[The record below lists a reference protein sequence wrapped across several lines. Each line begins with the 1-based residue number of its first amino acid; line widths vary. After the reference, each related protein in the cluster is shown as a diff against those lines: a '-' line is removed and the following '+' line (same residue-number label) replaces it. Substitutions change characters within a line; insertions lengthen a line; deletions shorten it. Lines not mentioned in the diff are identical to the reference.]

1 MNLKKSR
8 STYLKYS
15 YKWKTLGVFSVFL
28 IASLFFVACNSHH
41 NGENN
46 HANHHSDNHDN
57 HNIHQEHDDHH
68 NHGTHDDEHSVHH
81 DGHDHGD
88 HDEPHGGHGHG
99 DHEGPHGGHGHGDHA
114 DHPPH
119 GADNAEEETESIT
132 VWSDTTEVF
141 LKYGPIIVGEWVQ
154 FATHI
159 TELSAAKPRE
169 QGPLTFV
176 FQFADEEPIEYIE
189 EHPVRPGLY
198 VSPLI
203 FPKQGEW
210 QVKLF
215 IRYASQEDV
224 ISLPPVYAYA
234 STEDIQHSHEH
245 GPEGISFHKEQ
256 QWNISLKTSVVENRE
271 LNDCFR
277 SIGVVSLPPENQ
289 AHIVAPGPGTLLV
302 AENRKFPVLAE
313 RVESG
318 QVLARIQPYLGGA
331 DILTFASTRTQLKQ
345 SEVEI
350 STKISEQEANK
361 GRSEVEIELA
371 RKKLK
376 RIQELYDKNAKS
388 QKQLEE
394 AEFSFQTA
402 KAKLDAATNLLKSY
416 QNAKNTLASLP
427 ALSNTLPAFEL
438 RAPIS
443 GTISEVKGVIGENV
457 QPGDLVFTIMDTQ
470 HVFIEARVPESDI
483 GRLHSSKDAVYELPY
498 STGKYHS
505 IKDNNGVLVTI
516 GPDVGTK
523 SRTIPIIYKIQNT
536 EGTLL
541 PGMSLNVLIETSH
554 FEQAIAIPESA
565 IVEEDGRTIAFVQ
578 ISGELFQK
586 RDVRLGIQD
595 GEFIQILSGLNAG
608 ERVVTTGAYPL
619 RLASASTSIPAH
631 GHAH

>member
-1 MNLKKSR
+1 MNSKKSR
-8 STYLKYS
+8 STYLKDF
-15 YKWKTLGVFSVFL
+15 YKWKTRGLFCVFL
-28 IASLFFVACNSHH
+28 ITFLFFVACNSRH

-46 HANHHSDNHDN
+46 HADHHSDNTDN
-57 HNIHQEHDDHH
+57 HKSHQGHNDHH
-68 NHGTHDDEHSVHH
+68 NHGTDNDEHNDHH

-88 HDEPHGGHGHG
+88 HE
-99 DHEGPHGGHGHGDHA
+99 EAHGGHGHGDHA

-119 GADNAEEETESIT
+119 GPENAEGETESFT
-132 VWSDTTEVF
+132 VWSDSTEVF
-141 LKYGPIIVGEWVQ
+141 LEHGPIIVGEWVQ

-159 TELSAAKPRE
+159 TELRTAKPRE
-169 QGPLTFV
+169 EGPLTFV
-176 FQFADEEPIEYIE
+176 FQLGDEEPIEYIE

-210 QVKLF
+210 QVKVSV
-215 IRYASQEDV
+215 RYGSQEDV
-224 ISLPPVYAYA
+224 IPLPPVYAFA
-234 STEDIQHSHEH
+234 SVEDIQRGHEH
-245 GPEGISFHKEQ
+245 GPEGISFLKEQ
-256 QWNISLKTSVVENRE
+256 QWNIALKTTVVENRE
-271 LNDCFR
+271 LNDRFR
-277 SIGVVSLPPENQ
+277 SIGIVSLPPEHQ
-289 AHIVAPGPGTLLV
+289 AHIVAPGPGTLLA
-302 AENRKFPVLAE
+302 AENRRFPVVAE

-318 QVLARIQPYLGGA
+318 QILARIQPFLGGA
-331 DILTFASTRTQLKQ
+331 DLLTFASTRTQLKQ
-345 SEVEI
+345 SEVEL
-350 STKISEQEANK
+350 STKISELEASK
-361 GRSEVEIELA
+361 KRSEVEIELA
-371 RKKLK
+371 EKKLK
-376 RIQELYDKNAKS
+376 RTQELYNKNAKS

-394 AEFSFQTA
+394 AEFNSQTA
-402 KAKLDAATNLLKSY
+402 KAKLEAATILLKSY
-416 QNAKNTLASLP
+416 QDAKNTLASLP
-427 ALSNTLPAFEL
+427 ALSNTFPAFEL

-443 GTISEVKGVIGENV
+443 GTISEVKGVIGGNV

-470 HVFIEARVPESDI
+470 QVFIEARVPESDF

-498 STGKYHS
+498 FPGKYHS

-523 SRTIPIIYKIQNT
+523 SRTIPIVYKVQNT

-541 PGMSLNVLIETSH
+541 PGMSLNVLIETAH

-586 RDVRLGIQD
+586 RDVQLGIQD
-595 GEFIQILSGLNAG
+595 GEFIQILSGLSAR

-619 RLASASTSIPAH
+619 RLASVSTSIPAH